1 MHVFE
6 KCGVLNRNYGETYM
20 DSKQEVINGVYLE
33 LRRMGKM
40 ANRRKQDEHL
50 FVKELCGNQ
59 VLEIWNFKILA
70 AFLSD
75 ICSVGDAIT
84 LLQAKLQQKYML

>member
-1 MHVFE
+1 M
-6 KCGVLNRNYGETYM
+6 
-20 DSKQEVINGVYLE
+20 
-33 LRRMGKM
+33 
-40 ANRRKQDEHL
+40 

-59 VLEIWNFKILA
+59 VLEILNFKILA

-75 ICSVGDAIT
+75 RSSVGDAVT

>member
-1 MHVFE
+1 M
-6 KCGVLNRNYGETYM
+6 
-20 DSKQEVINGVYLE
+20 
-33 LRRMGKM
+33 
-40 ANRRKQDEHL
+40 

-75 ICSVGDAIT
+75 VCSVGDAIT
-84 LLQAKLQQKYML
+84 LLQAKTAAKIYAVDKCLK